1 MAAAQHINISTHQ
14 LYFTLHTTFN
24 TIDQLPEVA
33 KQLLTEFA
41 DERFFAFFG
50 KMGVGKTTLI
60 KEMCRQLGVVD
71 NVCSPTFAI
80 INAYST
86 LNGAAVYHFDF
97 YRLNKVEEAYDIGY
111 EEYFYSGD
119 YCFTEWTE
127 KIEALLP
134 DRYVRVE
141 IAERNGNRTI
151 SATLEIA
158 GEEPGTV
165 IDTEK

>member
-1 MAAAQHINISTHQ
+1 MN
-14 LYFTLHTTFN
+14 TTFHH
-24 TIDQLPEVA
+24 TDQLPEVA
-33 KQLLTEFA
+33 AQLLKEFA

-86 LNGAAVYHFDF
+86 TEGEAVYHFDF
-97 YRLNKVEEAYDIGY
+97 FRIKSADEAYDIGY
-111 EEYFYSGD
+111 EEYFYSGS

-127 KIEALLP
+127 KIEELLP

-141 IAERNGNRTI
+141 IAEENGTRILTANTF
-151 SATLEIA
+151 
-158 GEEPGTV
+158 
-165 IDTEK
+165 KN